1 MAAKKKSAKKTTQ
14 PARPFRSVA
23 SPEQHILLPK
33 GVIKSISWDWKEA
46 PDFDDLN
53 KALWPFGVY
62 VYPDP
67 ACEGQDSTGFIFSDK
82 PLSNAEIRAVN
93 CDEE

>member
-1 MAAKKKSAKKTTQ
+1 MAAKKKSAK
-14 PARPFRSVA
+14 PARPPRPTS
-23 SPEQHILLPK
+23 SPEQHILQPK
-33 GVIKSISWDWKEA
+33 GVIKSISWDWKDS

-67 ACEGQDSTGFIFSDK
+67 ACEGQDSMGFIFSDK
-82 PLSNAEIRAVN
+82 PLSTAEIRAVN
-93 CDEE
+93 CDDD

>member
-1 MAAKKKSAKKTTQ
+1 MATKKPVEKSTTQ
-14 PARPFRSVA
+14 
-23 SPEQHILLPK
+23 EQIRQKIEELRALISDTPC
-33 GVIKSISWDWKEA
+33 IKSISWDWKEA

-53 KALWPFGVY
+53 VALWPFGVY

-67 ACEGQDSTGFIFSDK
+67 ACEGQDSTGFIFSDR
-82 PLSNAEIRAVN
+82 PLSEMEIRAVN